1 MNPRNRFNRS
11 QHCPLEAE
19 HDPLEFLGL
28 RFLVWASCYSDLV
41 ESSCPPQKKLLA
53 TLSFH
58 VESLYHP
65 LSTSRLLLGHW
76 LVSKEQAYPDVMRR
90 SFCFF
95 GLVKR
100 FFFFF
105 WFSVSSCFI
114 VGVYIITLN
123 LVQRKERK
131 KKTHGRVQPCVPKNH
146 KLEKLS
152 LEKITVAIIMNSQ
165 KKKKIISKRE

>member
-1 MNPRNRFNRS
+1 MGLLILFFQLFSLKEILYKPVNPRNRFNRS

-105 WFSVSSCFI
+105 
-114 VGVYIITLN
+114 G
-123 LVQRKERK
+123 LVLAAVLLLGY
-131 KKTHGRVQPCVPKNH
+131 T
-146 KLEKLS
+146 
-152 LEKITVAIIMNSQ
+152 
-165 KKKKIISKRE
+165 